1 MFVTVPHHQVGG
13 LYGGTIPIENGS
25 PPSTYAVAAVL
36 KNEPGS
42 FARLIGVTILRAVF
56 IVPGLWLSGKVIPGV
71 QIGLPQSIGVGLA
84 ASASIS
90 VGLLGWYYLKAK
102 MIEWEAPAA

>member
-1 MFVTVPHHQVGG
+1 MFVTVPHYQSGG
-13 LYGGTIPIENGS
+13 LYGGTVPIENGA

-42 FARLIGVTILRAVF
+42 FARLIGVTILRAIF
-56 IVPGLWLSGKVIPGV
+56 IVPGLWAAGKIIPGV
-71 QIGLPQSIGVGLA
+71 KIDLPQSIGVGLT

-90 VGLLGWYYLKAK
+90 IGLLGWYYLKSK
-102 MIEWEAPAA
+102 MLEWEAPYA

>member
-1 MFVTVPHHQVGG
+1 MFKTVPHYQAGG
-13 LYGGTIPIENGS
+13 LYGGSIPIENGA

-42 FARLIGVTILRAVF
+42 FARLIGVTILRAIF
-56 IVPGLWLSGKVIPGV
+56 IVPGLWLSAKFVPGV
-71 QIGLPQSIGVGLA
+71 QMGLPQSIGVGLA

-90 VGLLGWYYLKAK
+90 AGLLGWYFLKSK
-102 MIEWEAPAA
+102 LLEWEAPYA